1 MEEKRSIDGVGAA
14 ALIGFATLLA
24 FNQVVVKFTGE
35 GFGPVFQAGVRSVIG
50 ASVILIWMRARN
62 LSLRA
67 PPGVFW
73 WAVLSGVL
81 FALEFLCLFIALDLT
96 TVSRASVIFY
106 TMPIW
111 LAVAGHFLL
120 PGENLSGVRVLGLIA
135 AMAGVV
141 IALSDRDS
149 GQASLIG
156 DILAL
161 MGALLWAAIAL
172 LLRVTPL
179 MRAGPELQLL
189 FQLVVSAIL
198 LVALA
203 PAFGPMVRDLEPI
216 HLLGLAFQGICV
228 VSLGFLVWFQ
238 LMKIYKASD
247 IASFAFLSPVL
258 AVLLGWLLLDET
270 IGVKIWIALA
280 LVALGIYLINRRKSV

>member
-1 MEEKRSIDGVGAA
+1 MEAKRSIDGVGAA

-35 GFGPVFQAGVRSVIG
+35 GFGPVFQAGARSVIG
-50 ASVILIWMRARN
+50 AAVILIWMRARK
-62 LSLRA
+62 LTLRA

-73 WAVLSGVL
+73 WAVLSGVF

-120 PGENLSGVRVLGLIA
+120 PGENLSGLRVLGLIA
-135 AMAGVV
+135 AMAGVI

-156 DILAL
+156 DVLAL
-161 MGALLWAAIAL
+161 LGALLWAAIAL

-189 FQLVVSAIL
+189 FQLVVSSIL
-198 LVALA
+198 LLALA
-203 PAFGPMVRDLEPI
+203 PAFGTMVRDLEPI
-216 HLLGLAFQGICV
+216 HLLALGFQGICV

-238 LMKIYKASD
+238 LMKIYRASD

-258 AVLLGWLLLDET
+258 AVLLGWLLLGET

-280 LVALGIYLINRRKSV
+280 LVALGIFLINRR